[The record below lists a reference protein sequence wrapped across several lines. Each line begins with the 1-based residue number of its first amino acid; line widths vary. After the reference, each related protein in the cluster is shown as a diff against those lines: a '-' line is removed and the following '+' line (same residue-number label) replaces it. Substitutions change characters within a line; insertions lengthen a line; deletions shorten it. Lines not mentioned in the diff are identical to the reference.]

1 MADTVSLSVRRGRG
15 LAWPPAFLERPSIL
29 GPILVAPAIL
39 YILALVGYPF
49 LLAIYLSVSNA
60 DVSTGG
66 LGRFV
71 GFDNFLALFESSVFQ
86 TALRNTLLFTGVSA
100 VLKGLLG
107 TTLAFLLAENMPG
120 TRVFR
125 FIILLPWT
133 VPIALSSIAWK
144 WMLDTQ
150 YSIINWALHALHVLR
165 PFDMPNYLGEPTLAI
180 LAIIAV
186 NVWRGFP
193 FGAVILLAG
202 MTSIQQEILDAAKVD
217 GAGPVTRFR
226 KVIVPM
232 IAPILFIGSLYDL
245 VFTMTDMTVVYLLTR
260 GGPADT
266 THVLSSYAFLV
277 GIQSGALAR
286 GAAIAILL
294 LPILLVLVFFAL
306 RALRRRD
313 V

>member
-1 MADTVSLSVRRGRG
+1 LADTVSLSVRRGRG

-133 VPIALSSIAWK
+133 VPIALSSITWK
-144 WMLDTQ
+144 WMFDTQ
-150 YSIINWALHALHVLR
+150 YSIINWVLHAIGALK

-180 LAIIAV
+180 MSIIAV

>member
-1 MADTVSLSVRRGRG
+1 VARIVSVSARAERV
-15 LAWPPAFLERPSIL
+15 AIWPPAFLERPGTL

-39 YILALVGYPF
+39 YCGILVGYPF

-60 DVSTGG
+60 DVATSG

-71 GFDNFLALFESSVFQ
+71 GLDNYIALFESSVFL
-86 TALRNTLLFTGVSA
+86 TALRNTFLFTGVSA

-107 TTLAFLLAENMPG
+107 TVLAFLLAENLPG

-125 FIILLPWT
+125 FVILLPWT
-133 VPIALSSIAWK
+133 VPIALSSITWK
-144 WMLDTQ
+144 WMFDSQ
-150 YSIINWALHALHVLR
+150 YSIINWFLHTVHLVK
-165 PFDMPNYLGEPTLAI
+165 PFDMPNWLGDPTLAI
-180 LAIIAV
+180 ISIIAV

-202 MTSIQQEILDAAKVD
+202 MSAVPQDMLDAAKVD

-232 IAPILFIGSLYDL
+232 IAPVLFVGSLYDL
-245 VFTMTDMTVVYLLTR
+245 VFTMTDMTVVYLLTM
-260 GGPADT
+260 GGPANS

-277 GIQSGALAR
+277 GIQSGALGR

-294 LPILLVLVFFAL
+294 FPILLVLVFFVL
-306 RALRRRD
+306 RTLRRRD
-313 V
+313 I

>member
-1 MADTVSLSVRRGRG
+1 VADTVSVSIRRPGR
-15 LAWPPAFLERPSIL
+15 LAWPPAFLERPSYL

-66 LGRFV
+66 LGKFV
-71 GFDNFLALFESSVFQ
+71 GVDNFVALFESSVFLI
-86 TALRNTLLFTGVSA
+86 ALRNTLLFAAASA

-107 TTLAFLLAENMPG
+107 TTLAFLFAENMPG

-133 VPIALSSIAWK
+133 VPIALSSITWK
-144 WMLDTQ
+144 WMFDTQ
-150 YSIINWALHALHVLR
+150 YSIINWVLHATGVVK
-165 PFDMPNYLGEPTLAI
+165 PFDMPNYLGDPTLAI
-180 LAIIAV
+180 LSIIAV

-202 MTSIQQEILDAAKVD
+202 MSSVQPEILDAAKVD

-232 IAPILFIGSLYDL
+232 IAPVLFVGSLYDL
-245 VFTMTDMTVVYLLTR
+245 VFTLTDMTVVYLLTR
-260 GGPADT
+260 GGPANT

-277 GIQSGALAR
+277 GVQSGALGR

-294 LPILLVLVFFAL
+294 FPILLILVIFAL